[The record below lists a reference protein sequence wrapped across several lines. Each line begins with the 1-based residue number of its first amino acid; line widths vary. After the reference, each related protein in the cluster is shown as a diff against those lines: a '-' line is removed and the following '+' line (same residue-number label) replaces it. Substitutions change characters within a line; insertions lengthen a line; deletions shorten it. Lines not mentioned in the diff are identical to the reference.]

1 MKSYEKLL
9 LASVGLVGASAKG
22 AKRLVRAI
30 SAKIPRREAK
40 EAFAALVA
48 EGEASRRASV
58 RELKVLLKKVL
69 RELDVP
75 TRSEFAALKK
85 KVESIAQ

>member
-1 MKSYEKLL
+1 MKSYEKVL

-22 AKRLVRAI
+22 AKRLLGAI
-30 SAKIPRREAK
+30 SAKIPREEAK
-40 EAFAALVA
+40 KVFAALVA
-48 EGEASRRASV
+48 EGESSKRASV

-69 RELDVP
+69 CELDVP

-85 KVESIAQ
+85 KVDMLTK